1 MEKAMKKLIVLLFAV
16 VFSLSV
22 FANQRVV
29 VLEEFTS
36 GT

>member
-1 MEKAMKKLIVLLFAV
+1 MKKWIMFFAFI
-16 VFSLSV
+16 FSLSV

>member
-1 MEKAMKKLIVLLFAV
+1 MKKWIALLTFL
-16 VFSLSV
+16 FSLSLL
-22 FANQRVV
+22 AGQRVV

>member
-1 MEKAMKKLIVLLFAV
+1 MKNWILFFILILAV
-16 VFSLSV
+16 SA

>member
-1 MEKAMKKLIVLLFAV
+1 MKNFLI
-16 VFSLSV
+16 FSALVIFFS
-22 FANQRVV
+22 AASAQRVV

>member
-1 MEKAMKKLIVLLFAV
+1 MEAIMKKWIAFFAL
-16 VFSLSV
+16 VFSLSL
-22 FANQRVV
+22 FAAQRVV